1 MNHITVN
8 PEQIEIHANLSF
20 KIHAPVCFFFPF
32 FYKYQ
37 KRVNK
42 SEVS

>member
-20 KIHAPVCFFFPF
+20 KIHAPVFFFS
-32 FYKYQ
+32 KYQ

-42 SEVS
+42 NEVS